1 MFSFRDAP
9 AWCIRDGSPTYLLS
23 RGLATMPEELSF
35 VDLVRKV
42 RAGDEQASAELVRRY
57 EPAIRIAVH
66 GRLTDPR
73 LRRLLDSVDVCQ
85 SVLGNFFVRAA
96 AGQFD
101 LDNPRQLLGLLVTM
115 ARNKV
120 LDHARRQQADRRDQR
135 RVDAGA
141 AAGLEQVADG
151 SPGPSRII
159 AGREL
164 LAEVW
169 RRLSDEERDLAE
181 QRAAGSDWAA
191 IAAAHG
197 GSAEA
202 LRKKL
207 ARALDRVAR
216 QMGL

>member
-1 MFSFRDAP
+1 VSDEPNTRDLLRR
-9 AWCIRDGSPTYLLS
+9 IRS
-23 RGLATMPEELSF
+23 
-35 VDLVRKV
+35 
-42 RAGDEQASAELVRRY
+42 GDADAAAELVRRY
-57 EPAIRIAVH
+57 EPEIRRAIRVK
-66 GRLTDPR
+66 LTDPR
-73 LRRLLDSVDVCQ
+73 LRRVLDSVDVCQ

-96 AGQFD
+96 AGQFE

-135 RVDAGA
+135 RLDAGA
-141 AAGLEQVADG
+141 AGGLEQVADG
-151 SPGPSRII
+151 GPGPGSIV

-164 LAEVW
+164 LEEVR
-169 RRLSDEERDLAE
+169 RRLSDEERELAE
-181 QRAAGSDWAA
+181 ERAQGRDWAA
-191 IAAAHG
+191 IAADRG

-216 QMGL
+216 QMGLEEADDD